1 MFIKRLKIRNQ
12 LLISFILLF
21 VPLTL
26 VGTTLS
32 YHQVQNL
39 LRKSYER
46 ELKNT
51 TASLTQLIKTA
62 ASVSVKNRLRA
73 IAEKNLDIAEHYYN
87 KYRSGLLTRQQ
98 AIAIIEETF
107 MSQDIGLNGYIYCL
121 NSNADLLMHPIDELI
136 GTNVGNFDFVQ
147 KQIELKDGYI
157 EYEWKNPGEMKKR
170 PKALY
175 MSYFKPLDWII
186 SVSSYREE
194 FDHLVEVD
202 DFKESVL
209 SYKFG
214 KTGYVCVFNSKGDF
228 LVHPWLQGK
237 NMLDYNEYSSKMI
250 SHIKENK
257 KGSLKY
263 FWQNPNDSEPREKI
277 IFFDYLPEYE
287 WFVASSNDVKE
298 VEAPLTEMFHLLF
311 IILTLIFILAILF
324 TFLISTSITH
334 PLETLMAQLELGA
347 KGNYSI
353 RMDYKHPNELGKLS
367 QYFNDFMSR
376 LEKNH
381 TQIEKEIK
389 KQLITQAALRKSE
402 LKLMALF
409 NQSFQL
415 TGILTPEGK
424 IESINDTATT
434 FVGCRAEEVIDRYF
448 WETPWWSHDPKIQKR
463 VKKSVEGA
471 AVGKI
476 TRFEATHPFHTGEIR
491 IIDFSIKPVLDQEG
505 NIAFLIPEGRD
516 ITDLKA
522 FEADKIKLETKL
534 HQAQKMESI
543 GTLAGG
549 IAHNFN
555 NILMNIQGRVSLIKM
570 DKAPTHGDLKHLTS
584 IESAVQRAVTLTR
597 QLLAFARGGEYK
609 ATSTNL
615 NTLIAQENR
624 MFGETKKEIRIHE
637 SFDKNLWTVTVD
649 HGQIQQVLLN
659 LYVNAW
665 QAMDR
670 GGDIRVQTSNKIIT
684 KEIPSSMESCGGIEI
699 PCGNYA
705 IISVTDTGSGMDKE
719 TAGKIFDPFFTTKPP
734 GQGTGLGL
742 ASVYGIIKKHD
753 GFICLVSEKGNG
765 STFDIYLPA
774 TPKNRVSPASSQG
787 TVSVVSGE
795 DSILL
800 VDDEKNILDVGRL
813 MLERL
818 GYQLF
823 TAENGK
829 DALEIYRTHQNDID
843 LVIIDMIMPEMDGEE
858 TFNHLKKL
866 NPGVRV
872 LLASGYSLNLQVAEI
887 LKQGGRGF
895 IQKPFTLGELSEK
908 IKTALR

>member
-1 MFIKRLKIRNQ
+1 MFIKKFKIRNQ

-26 VGTTLS
+26 VGTTMS

-46 ELKNT
+46 ELENT

-62 ASVSVKNRLRA
+62 AAVSIRNRLRA
-73 IAEKNLDIAEHYYN
+73 IAEKNLDIAEYYYN

-98 AIAIIEETF
+98 AYNIIEETF
-107 MSQDIGLNGYIYCL
+107 MSQRIGLSGYIFCL
-121 NSNADLLMHPIDELI
+121 NSDADMLMHPNDKLQ
-136 GTNVGNFDFVQ
+136 GTNVGHYKLAK

-157 EYEWKNPGEMKKR
+157 EYEWKNPEKMEKR

-175 MSYFKPLDWII
+175 MCYFKPLDWII

-194 FDHLVEVD
+194 FKDLVKIE
-202 DFKESVL
+202 DFKKSVL

-214 KTGYVCVFNSKGDF
+214 DSGYAYVLNSKGD
-228 LVHPWLQGK
+228 LLLHPWFQGK
-237 NMLDYNEYSSKMI
+237 NMLDHNEYSNKIFSRI
-250 SHIKENK
+250 LENK
-257 KGSLKY
+257 KGNFKY

-287 WFVASSNDVKE
+287 WFVASSSYVKE
-298 VEAPLTEMFHLLF
+298 MEAPLTDMFHLLF
-311 IILTLIFILAILF
+311 IMLIIIFALAILF

-334 PLETLMAQLELGA
+334 PLQILMAQLELGA
-347 KGNYSI
+347 RGNYSI
-353 RMDYKHPNELGKLS
+353 RMDYHQPNELGKLS
-367 QYFNDFMSR
+367 QYFNDFMDR

-381 TQIEKEIK
+381 IQIEKEIQ
-389 KQLITQAALRKSE
+389 KQLRTQAALKKSE

-415 TGILTPEGK
+415 TAILTPEGK
-424 IESINDTATT
+424 IKSINETATT
-434 FVGCRAEEVIDRYF
+434 FVGCRAEDVIDRYF
-448 WETPWWSHDPKIQKR
+448 WETPWWVHDPQMQKKA
-463 VKKSVEGA
+463 KKSVERA
-471 AVGKI
+471 ALGQF
-476 TRFEATHPFHTGEIR
+476 TRFEATHPSHTGDIR
-491 IIDFSIKPVLDQEG
+491 VIDFSIKPVLDEEG
-505 NIAFLIPEGRD
+505 KIAFLIPEGRD

-522 FEADKIKLETKL
+522 FAANKIQLETKL

-570 DKAPTHGDLKHLTS
+570 DKPPTHKDIKHLTS
-584 IESAVQRAVTLTR
+584 IEGAVQRAVRLTR

-609 ATSTNL
+609 TTPTNL

-624 MFGETKKEIRIHE
+624 MFGETRKEIRIHE
-637 SFDKNLWTVTVD
+637 FFDKNLWTVTVD
-649 HGQIQQVLLN
+649 QGQIQQVLLN

-670 GGDIRVQTSNKIIT
+670 GGDIYVQTTNKTIT
-684 KEIPSSMESCGGIEI
+684 KESPSHMENGGDTEI
-699 PCGNYA
+699 PCGDYT
-705 IISVTDTGSGMDKE
+705 IISVTDTGTGMDKE
-719 TAGKIFDPFFTTKPP
+719 TASKIFDPFFTTKPP

-742 ASVYGIIKKHD
+742 ASVYGIIKKHG
-753 GFICLVSEKGNG
+753 GFICLVSEKGKG

-774 TPKNRVSPASSQG
+774 TPKNSVSPASSQG
-787 TVSVVSGE
+787 SISVVSGE
-795 DSILL
+795 GSILL
-800 VDDEKNILDVGRL
+800 VDDEKSILEVGQQ

-829 DALEIYRTHQNDID
+829 DALEIYRTHHNDID

-858 TFNHLKKL
+858 TFSHLKKL
-866 NPGVRV
+866 NPKIRV

-887 LKQGGRGF
+887 LRQGGRGF
-895 IQKPFTLGELSEK
+895 IQKPFTLGELSKK

>member
-1 MFIKRLKIRNQ
+1 MFIKKFKIRNQ
-12 LLISFILLF
+12 LLIYFFLLF

-26 VGTTLS
+26 VGSTMT

-46 ELKNT
+46 ELENT
-51 TASLTQLIKTA
+51 TESLTQLIKTV
-62 ASVSVKNRLRA
+62 ASVSVRNRLRA

-98 AIAIIEETF
+98 AVAIIEETF
-107 MSQDIGLNGYIYCL
+107 MSQSIGLSGYVYCL
-121 NSNADLLMHPIDELI
+121 NSNADLLMHPIDELR
-136 GTNVGNFDFVQ
+136 GSNVGDFNFVQ

-157 EYEWKNPGEMKKR
+157 EYEWQNPGEIEKR

-175 MSYFKPLDWII
+175 MSYFKSLDWII

-194 FDHLVEVD
+194 FDHLVEVN

-214 KTGYVCVFNSKGDF
+214 RTGYVCVFNLKGKF

-237 NMLDYNEYSSKMI
+237 NMLDYNEYSSKLV
-250 SHIKENK
+250 SHIMEKK
-257 KGSLKY
+257 KGNLKY
-263 FWQNPNDSEPREKI
+263 FWQNPNDIEPREKI
-277 IFFDYLPEYE
+277 IFFDYLPEYG
-287 WFVASSNDVKE
+287 WFVASSNYIEE
-298 VEAPLTEMFHLLF
+298 VEAPLTKMFHLLS
-311 IILTLIFILAILF
+311 IILIIIFALAILF
-324 TFLISTSITH
+324 TFIISTSITH
-334 PLETLMAQLELGA
+334 PMETLMAQLELGA
-347 KGNYSI
+347 RGNYSI
-353 RMDYKHPNELGKLS
+353 RMDYQHPNELGKLS
-367 QYFNDFMSR
+367 QYFNDFMDR

-381 TQIEKEIK
+381 TKIEEEIQ
-389 KQLITQAALRKSE
+389 KQMITQAALKKSE

-415 TGILTPEGK
+415 IGILTPEGK
-424 IESINDTATT
+424 IESINETATS
-434 FVGCRAEEVIDRYF
+434 FVGCLTKDVIDRYF
-448 WETPWWSHDPKIQKR
+448 WETPWWIHDPKMQK
-463 VKKSVEGA
+463 KAKESVERA
-471 AVGKI
+471 ADGQF
-476 TRFEATHPFHTGEIR
+476 TRFEATHLSHTGDVR
-491 IIDFSIKPVLDQEG
+491 IIDYSMKPVLDQEK

-522 FEADKIKLETKL
+522 FEADKIKLETQL

-570 DKAPTHGDLKHLTS
+570 DKAPTHEDIKHLTS

-597 QLLAFARGGEYK
+597 QLLAFARGGEYR
-609 ATSTNL
+609 ASSTNL

-624 MFGETKKEIRIHE
+624 MFGETRKEIRIHE

-649 HGQIQQVLLN
+649 QGQIQQVLLN

-670 GGDIRVQTSNKIIT
+670 GGDIHVQTSNKIIT
-684 KEIPSSMESCGGIEI
+684 TKDPSSMKNCGGIEI
-699 PCGNYA
+699 PCGAYV
-705 IISVTDTGSGMDKE
+705 IISVTDTGTGMDKK

-734 GQGTGLGL
+734 DQGTGLGL
-742 ASVYGIIKKHD
+742 ASVYGIIKKH
-753 GFICLVSEKGNG
+753 GGVICLVSEKGKG

-774 TPKNRVSPASSQG
+774 TPQNNVSQASPLR
-787 TVSVVSGE
+787 TVRLVSGE
-795 DSILL
+795 GSILL
-800 VDDEKNILDVGRL
+800 VDDEKNILDVGQQ

-829 DALEIYRTHQNDID
+829 DALEIYRTHHNDID
-843 LVIIDMIMPEMDGEE
+843 LVIIDMIMPGMDGEE
-858 TFNHLKKL
+858 TFSHLKKL
-866 NPGVRV
+866 NPKIKV
-872 LLASGYSLNLQVAEI
+872 LLASGNSMTLQVAEI

-895 IQKPFTLGELSEK
+895 IQKPFTLGQLSEK
-908 IKTALR
+908 IKTALS